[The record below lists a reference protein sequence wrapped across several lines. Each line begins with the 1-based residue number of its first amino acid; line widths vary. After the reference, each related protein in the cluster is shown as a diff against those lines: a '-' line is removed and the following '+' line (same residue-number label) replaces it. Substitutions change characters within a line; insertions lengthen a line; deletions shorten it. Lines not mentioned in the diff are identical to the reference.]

1 MEGGGITANLFDPRY
16 KNKKV
21 VPTEAPS
28 PKIQKELSAFDNG
41 WDYLMY
47 YDDTPQHREKR
58 LILSTPFLLE
68 VVEIS
73 LLCRG
78 VDAAKV
84 MPTGGARDSDEN
96 EVKYPPSHRHG
107 RASAKVQ
114 SVRKVCVEREFDMF
128 LQDMEGF
135 DVADARAIQEA
146 YGELN

>member
-1 MEGGGITANLFDPRY
+1 MEGGITANLFDPRY

-21 VPTEAPS
+21 APTEAPS
-28 PKIQKELSAFDNG
+28 PKIQKELSASDNG

-58 LILSTPFLLE
+58 LILSTSFS
-68 VVEIS
+68 EIS
-73 LLCRG
+73 LSCRG

-84 MPTGGARDSDEN
+84 MPTGGAKDRDEN

-114 SVRKVCVEREFDMF
+114 SVRKVCVKRECDML